1 MSAIKWVF
9 KGENLG
15 KHNNNNELCQLSLLG
30 IQFANTK
37 EILIIGRNE

>member
-15 KHNNNNELCQLSLLG
+15 KDNNNGLCQLSLLG
-30 IQFANTK
+30 IQFAYTK
-37 EILIIGRNE
+37 EILIIGRNA